1 MAMLFVPFR
10 REVLQYSSWE
20 KLHSPCLCWWCS
32 SPFIPS
38 EIYSWYLHP
47 SEIGISDNIPL
58 RETSLLVLTPSEN
71 LIYLGGVDIK
81 WNGPVLAPK
90 GKSKTPYPSLISD
103 TVPFWW
109 RGCSFMLSWAMCLK
123 MSLEVSVECY
133 FICITKHSP
142 PNILLANELL
152 VIEYCF
158 YHLFVAVYSLFLLHH
173 CPPSPWCGPSSWSV
187 QCLCVWPLPDY
198 KVAVSKTLWS
208 QHSWWTS
215 VTKGTES
222 CCTKTISEL
231 STGQQRWQLSFIWYS
246 TK

>member
-1 MAMLFVPFR
+1 MFCA
-10 REVLQYSSWE
+10 LQKIWRCYLS
-20 KLHSPCLCWWCS
+20 
-32 SPFIPS
+32 PS
-38 EIYSWYLHP
+38 EKKFYSTLREKNCIHHAYVDDVALP
-47 SEIGISDNIPL
+47 LSLQKFILGICILQKIIGISDNIPL

-158 YHLFVAVYSLFLLHH
+158 YHLFVAVYSFFLLHH

-187 QCLCVWPLPDY
+187 QCLCV
-198 KVAVSKTLWS
+198 
-208 QHSWWTS
+208 
-215 VTKGTES
+215 
-222 CCTKTISEL
+222 
-231 STGQQRWQLSFIWYS
+231 
-246 TK
+246 